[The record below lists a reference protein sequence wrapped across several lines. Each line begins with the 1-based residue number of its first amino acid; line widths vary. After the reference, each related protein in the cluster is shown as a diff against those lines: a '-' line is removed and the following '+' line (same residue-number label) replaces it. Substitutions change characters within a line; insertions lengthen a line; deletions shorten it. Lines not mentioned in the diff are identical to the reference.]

1 MLGGRATQRKN
12 IRSPARYRG
21 RRTDVGGWN
30 LLGDDGNG
38 GSFQITI
45 AETNDNILLTEG
57 RSYQLDTSE
66 PISPNG

>member
-1 MLGGRATQRKN
+1 MLGGRLTQRKN

-30 LLGDDGNG
+30 LLGDDGSG
-38 GSFQITI
+38 GSFQLTI
-45 AETNDNILLTEG
+45 QETNDNILIEEG
-57 RSYQLDTSE
+57 RSYELDTAE

>member
-1 MLGGRATQRKN
+1 MLGGRLTQRKN

-30 LLGDDGNG
+30 MLGDDGSG
-38 GSFQITI
+38 GSFSITI

-57 RSYQLDTSE
+57 RSYELDTSP
-66 PISPNG
+66 PISD